1 MHTLFDTGSIQDAAE
16 LGAALAAPAV
26 TGRFD
31 ELRGGAAA
39 LQTAALAPVWREF
52 FTHLGAVGFADLDRR
67 AESLERRMRENGLAY
82 QLHDLNAGGS
92 AARPWSLDLLPMIL
106 APGDWAEI
114 ERGVLQRAR
123 LLNAVVADVYGEQTL
138 LREGLLPP
146 ALVTGHPG
154 YQRSMHGATVPG
166 NMWLHLVALDLM
178 RGPDGQWRMVAQH
191 TQGPTGLGYLL
202 ENRVIVSRLFPR
214 AFRGLRVQRL
224 AASYRALLHSM
235 QDLSPAKKN
244 SRIVLLTPGRHA
256 PTYFEHAYLARY
268 LGLTLV
274 EGGDLTARD
283 NHVYLKTLSGLEPV
297 HGILRRVDDEW
308 LDPLELRPDS
318 MLGVPGLLQAV
329 RAGNVLL
336 ANAPGSGFLESPGVL
351 GFLPKLAE
359 HVLGES
365 LSLPA
370 LPTWWCGEAAACAE
384 ALPHIPRAIIKPAYP
399 AHLQAGGRFD
409 PVLGARLNSQQLAEW
424 RARILADPAHYV
436 IQSDFPP
443 SQAPTWPSST
453 QAYEGGARIVPRP
466 LLLRVFAMADGA
478 GSWRVLPGGLS
489 RVGTRDELFNAP
501 MPRGGSSVDTWVITE
516 GAIDPTT
523 MLQTHLGPDDLVAR
537 SRTISSRAAENL
549 FWLGRY
555 TERAANLTRL
565 ARAAFERLRGED
577 DVDSPAHL
585 ELLDALC
592 RENGLIPADTQSATT
607 SPHDFQQALA
617 RTLSRRADHGSGIA
631 ACVLGMRG
639 AAAAIRERLS
649 RDQWRLIDDATQLFD
664 DPSSSAGEDEPEEQL
679 GNAALQM
686 LDRLNLL
693 LSAITGAQTD
703 NMTRDDG
710 WRLLSVGRQI
720 DRIDFLA
727 SVLRFAFEDGAVT
740 KQDGF
745 ELVLELFDSTIT
757 FRSQFQRCFD
767 VAPLLS
773 LVVLNGDN
781 PRSLAWVVLKMQGR
795 LTKVEHGEGY
805 ALSKLTETMPEIGK
819 WSLHALCET
828 DEDGRHATLLEHLQ
842 ATSRAAW
849 DLSNRIGERYFSHV
863 RESGRSLWG

>member
-26 TGRFD
+26 TGRYD

-52 FTHLGAVGFADLDRR
+52 FTQLGSVGFADLDRR
-67 AESLERRMRENGLAY
+67 AEALERRMRENGLAY
-82 QLHDLNAGGS
+82 QLHDQHTAGA
-92 AARPWSLDLLPMIL
+92 AARPWSLDLLPMIV
-106 APGDWAEI
+106 APADWAVI
-114 ERGVLQRAR
+114 ERGVLQRVR
-123 LLNAVVADVYGEQTL
+123 LANAILADIYGAQTIL
-138 LREGLLPP
+138 KAGLLPP

-154 YQRSMHGATVPG
+154 YLRPMCGAAIPG
-166 NMWLHLVALDLM
+166 GTWLHLAAFDLM
-178 RGPDGQWRMVAQH
+178 RTPDGQWRLAAQH

-202 ENRVIVSRLFPR
+202 ENRLIVSRLFPR

-224 AASYRALLHSM
+224 AASYRALLRSM
-235 QDLSPAKKN
+235 QDLSPAGKN

-308 LDPLELRPDS
+308 LDPLELRPES

-329 RAGNVLL
+329 RAGNVLI
-336 ANAPGSGFLESPGVL
+336 ANAPGSAFLESPGVL
-351 GFLPKLAE
+351 GFMPKLAE
-359 HVLGES
+359 RILGET
-365 LSLPA
+365 LALPA

-384 ALPHIPRAIIKPAYP
+384 ALPQLARAIIKPAYP
-399 AHLQAGGRFD
+399 PGAQAGGRFD
-409 PVLGARLNSQQLAEW
+409 PVIGARLTAQQLADW
-424 RARILADPAHYV
+424 RARIAAHPAHYV
-436 IQSDFPP
+436 IQSDLPP
-443 SQAPTWPSST
+443 SQAPTWPSASGARSY
-453 QAYEGGARIVPRP
+453 QGGARIVPKP
-466 LLLRVFAMADGA
+466 LLLRVFALADGA

-489 RVGTRDELFNAP
+489 RVGTRDELLNAP

-523 MLQTHLGPDDLVAR
+523 LLQTHLGPDDLIAR
-537 SRTISSRAAENL
+537 PRTISSRAAENL

-577 DVDSPAHL
+577 DLDSPAHL

-592 RENGLIPADTQSATT
+592 REHGLIPSGTRSAAT
-607 SPHDFQQALA
+607 SPREFQQTLA
-617 RTLSRRADHGSGIA
+617 RALSRRADPGSGIA
-631 ACVLGMRG
+631 ACVFGMRG

-649 RDQWRLIDDATQLFD
+649 RDQWRLIDDATQLFGEG
-664 DPSSSAGEDEPEEQL
+664 AGPEEEPEEQL
-679 GNAALQM
+679 GNAALQL

-710 WRLLSVGRQI
+710 WRLLSIGRQI
-720 DRIDFLA
+720 DRIDFL
-727 SVLRFAFEDGAVT
+727 SGVLRFAFEDGAVT

-767 VAPLLS
+767 VAPLIS
-773 LVVLNGDN
+773 LVVLDGDN
-781 PRSLAWVVLKMQGR
+781 PRSLAWVVQKMQGR

-805 ALSKLTETMPEIGK
+805 ALSELSQTLPVLGQ

-828 DEDGRHATLLEHLQ
+828 DGDGRHAALLEHLQ
-842 ATSRAAW
+842 TLGRAAW

-863 RESGRSLWG
+863 REAGRSLWG

>member
-26 TGRFD
+26 TGRYD
-31 ELRGGAAA
+31 ELRGGTAA

-52 FTHLGAVGFADLDRR
+52 FTQLGSVGFADLDRR
-67 AESLERRMRENGLAY
+67 AEALERRMRENGLAY
-82 QLHDLNAGGS
+82 QLHDPNAGSS
-92 AARPWSLDLLPMIL
+92 AGRPWSLDLLPMIV
-106 APGDWAEI
+106 APDDWTQI
-114 ERGVLQRAR
+114 EHGVLQRMR
-123 LLNAVVADVYGEQTL
+123 LLNAVMADVYGEQRL
-138 LREGLLPP
+138 LEQGLLPP

-154 YQRSMHGATVPG
+154 YLRPMRGAAVAG
-166 NMWLHLVALDLM
+166 GMWLHLAAFDLM
-178 RGPDGQWRMVAQH
+178 RGPDGQWRLVAQH

-235 QDLSPAKKN
+235 QDMSPAKKN

-336 ANAPGSGFLESPGVL
+336 ANAPGSAFLESPGVL

-359 HVLGES
+359 QVLGEP
-365 LSLPA
+365 LALPA
-370 LPTWWCGEAAACAE
+370 LPTWWCGEAAACAD
-384 ALPHIPRAIIKPAYP
+384 ALPQLARAIIKPAYP
-399 AHLQAGGRFD
+399 PSAQAGGRFD
-409 PVLGARLNSQQLAEW
+409 PVLGARLTSQQLAEW
-424 RARILADPAHYV
+424 RARILANPAHYV
-436 IQSDFPP
+436 VQSDFPP

-453 QAYEGGARIVPRP
+453 HAYEGGARIVPKP
-466 LLLRVFAMADGA
+466 LLLRVFALADGA

-523 MLQTHLGPDDLVAR
+523 MLQTHLGPDDLIAR
-537 SRTISSRAAENL
+537 PRTISSRAAENL

-555 TERAANLTRL
+555 TERAVNLIRL

-592 RENGLIPADTQSATT
+592 RENGLIPAETQSAAA
-607 SPHDFQQALA
+607 SPRDFQQALA
-617 RTLSRRADHGSGIA
+617 RTLSRRADRGSGIA

-664 DPSSSAGEDEPEEQL
+664 EPGSGGEDEPEEQL
-679 GNAALQM
+679 GNAALHM

-693 LSAITGAQTD
+693 LTAITGAQTD

-710 WRLLSVGRQI
+710 WRLLSIGRQI
-720 DRIDFLA
+720 DRVDFLS

-773 LVVLNGDN
+773 LVVLDGDN
-781 PRSLAWVVLKMQGR
+781 PRSLAWVVQKMQGR

-805 ALSKLTETMPEIGK
+805 ALSELTETMPDIGS

-828 DEDGRHATLLEHLQ
+828 DEDGRHAVLLERLQ
-842 ATSRAAW
+842 ATGRAAW
-849 DLSNRIGERYFSHV
+849 ELSNRIGERYFSHV